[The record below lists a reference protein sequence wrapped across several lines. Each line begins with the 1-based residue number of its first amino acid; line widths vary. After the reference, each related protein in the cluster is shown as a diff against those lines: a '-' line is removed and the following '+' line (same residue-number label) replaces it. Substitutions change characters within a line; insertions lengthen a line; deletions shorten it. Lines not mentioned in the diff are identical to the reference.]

1 MDSNNYKVISQDLDT
16 LHFARF
22 GYFYPDR
29 LESSELIDK
38 KVVARNKRDK
48 PFLRMKNDIES
59 RAREHA
65 YCLMIS
71 AWRIY
76 LFNLVSKNNNQFEAD
91 FSSATIQSTDDGK
104 PDLKVASRKEVAY
117 GNL

>member
-1 MDSNNYKVISQDLDT
+1 MDSNNYKTVIQGLDT

-22 GYFYPDR
+22 GYFYLDR
-29 LESSELIDK
+29 IESVEIIEK
-38 KVVARNKRDK
+38 KVIARKKRDK
-48 PFLRMKNDIES
+48 PFLRMENNIGG

-65 YCLMIS
+65 YCLMS
-71 AWRIY
+71 NAWRIY
-76 LFNLVSKNNNQFEAD
+76 LLNLVSKTTNWFEAD
-91 FSSATIQSTDDGK
+91 FSSATIQPTDNGK